1 MTRRFSVLVAAAII
15 GGASVAAIAV
25 QAQAPAS
32 ASQPP
37 ATPRREMAPE
47 PWRRT
52 GPRPCVRPG
61 TGFAQ
66 CPPAPGVTAVRA
78 GRMFDAEAGRM
89 LTNQV
94 IVINGERITQV
105 GPESQVKIPAGA
117 RVIDLSR
124 ATVVPGLIDA
134 HTHMFNDPVPGWSPE
149 RMTLMAMSNLTADL
163 FSGVTTARDMGSHS
177 NGYADVDVRDMINLG
192 EVDGPRFQVAGRGIV
207 WGGQPSQTGV
217 AQDPR
222 RAIAVRSP
230 EEGRAAVREHVEK
243 KVDLI
248 KLYPG
253 GAYSFSP
260 TGEDQYITQYPL
272 PVLQAILDET
282 HKNGLKAG
290 CHVYGGEGLQNAI
303 TAGCD
308 TIEHGYGLRQPQL
321 DEMAKKGIAYDVT
334 FARYSSPY
342 MDDNDA
348 KNTGGK
354 YRIVPIYER
363 AMKMAIATPKLAIMF
378 GTGVD
383 GTYFPHGTNTIELE
397 KLVKQGGMT
406 TTRAIQSATITNATV
421 MGWQKDVGSIA
432 VGKFADLAAVSGDP
446 LADITEL
453 QRVRFV
459 MKGGKVIRQEIGSAP
474 PVNATR

>member
-1 MTRRFSVLVAAAII
+1 MTRRLSAIVAAAIL
-15 GGASVAAIAV
+15 GGTAVVAV
-25 QAQAPAS
+25 LQAQAIPAPQ
-32 ASQPP
+32 ARAQ
-37 ATPRREMAPE
+37 APE

-52 GPRPCVRPG
+52 GVRPCVRPG
-61 TGFAQ
+61 SGFAQ
-66 CPPAPGVTAVRA
+66 CAAPAGITAVRA
-78 GRMFDAEAGRM
+78 GRLFDSQAGRM

-94 IVINGERITQV
+94 VVINGERITEV
-105 GPESQVKIPAGA
+105 GPDAQVKIPAGA

-134 HTHMFNDPVPGWSPE
+134 HTHMFNDPVQGWSPE
-149 RMTLMAMSNLTADL
+149 RMTLMAVTNLQADL
-163 FSGVTTARDMGSHS
+163 YSGITSARDMGSHS
-177 NGYADVDVRDMINLG
+177 NGYADVDIRNAINDG
-192 EVDGPRFQVAGRGIV
+192 ELDGPRFQVAGRGIV
-207 WGGQPSQTGV
+207 WGAQPPQPGTTPN
-217 AQDPR
+217 PR
-222 RAIAVRSP
+222 SAIVVRSA
-230 EEGRAAVREHVEK
+230 EEGRAAVREHVAK
-243 KVDLI
+243 GVDLM

-260 TGEDQYITQYPL
+260 SGEAQFQTQYPL
-272 PVLQAILDET
+272 EVLTAIIDET
-282 HKNGLKAG
+282 HKSGRKAG
-290 CHVYGGEGLQNAI
+290 CHVFGGEGLQNAI

-308 TIEHGYGLRQPQL
+308 TVEHGYGLTQAQL
-321 DEMAKKGIAYDVT
+321 DQMAAKGIAYDVT

-354 YRIVPIYER
+354 YRIVPIFER
-363 AMKMAIATPKLAIMF
+363 AMKMAIATPKLAVLF

-383 GTYFPHGTNTIELE
+383 GTFFVHGTNAVEFE

-406 TTRAIQSATITNATV
+406 PARAIQSGTIANATM

-432 VGKFADLAAVSGDP
+432 AGKFADLVAVSGDP

-459 MKGGKVIRQEIGSAP
+459 MKGGKVIRQDLASGPA
-474 PVNATR
+474 AGTR